1 MLDHFTIPKQSF
13 NGPVLVTG
21 AGGCIGAWTLAMLLR
36 ENIEVIA
43 FDLTSNKRRPE
54 LLIDKSELS
63 RIAWVEGN
71 ISDTEA
77 VSNVIKK
84 YNPESIIHLAA
95 LQVPFCAADP
105 TNGAKVNVVGTVN
118 ILEAAKQNN
127 IKRIAHASSMAA
139 HSFLPNS
146 DSLKTL
152 YGAYKMCDEQISE
165 VYWQDHKVPSICL
178 RPAIVNGVGRD
189 QGMTSKQTVAMLAA
203 ALGEPY
209 DIPYT
214 GNVSHLSAAE
224 VASAFIHC
232 VAFEGDGAFV
242 FDIFGESINI
252 NDTIKMINTI
262 KPNSKISCSG
272 SNMPFPSK
280 LSDEPLRNHLK
291 ERIGDYG
298 MIDTKTMINETIK
311 AFEVLIQNGSIDKD
325 YLI

>member
-1 MLDHFTIPKQSF
+1 MLDHFTIPKQSI

-54 LLIDKSELS
+54 LLIDKSKLS
-63 RIAWVEGN
+63 RVPWVEGN

-77 VSNVIKK
+77 VNTVIKK
-84 YNPESIIHLAA
+84 HNPESIIHLAA

-127 IKRIAHASSMAA
+127 IKRITHASSMAA

-272 SNMPFPSK
+272 SNMPFPSN

-311 AFEVLIQNGSIDKD
+311 GFEILIQNGSIDKN
-325 YLI
+325 YLS